1 LGLSKIEQHEDE
13 EHPERVAAGAREMDA
28 YDTFWRTMPTTHA
41 GFAAYFHYLQQPHGP
56 VDAKIKNRPA
66 AIIENSDGPHV
77 IRWAMM
83 MEWAHRRLAMV
94 PPGTAIDI
102 NISASAR
109 TAPGQG
115 LLPLH
120 GHRRTAI
127 SLLAGTSYSAAAL
140 SIVSRLPSP

>member
-1 LGLSKIEQHEDE
+1 
-13 EHPERVAAGAREMDA
+13 
-28 YDTFWRTMPTTHA
+28 
-41 GFAAYFHYLQQPHGP
+41 
-56 VDAKIKNRPA
+56 
-66 AIIENSDGPHV
+66 
-77 IRWAMM
+77 MM

-140 SIVSRLPSP
+140 SIVSRSSVALTELSYQRRKLADIAQKLHG